1 MTLTFHLN
9 LLENPKF
16 RELITNKEMLNTYR
30 SLPDA
35 KIEHINFFIDRITGD
50 TCSMVIYSYDSF
62 ALCSK
67 AKDSIIFNPTKDS
80 YKVEQERNLLTIYY
94 HEHELDKA
102 TIR

>member
-1 MTLTFHLN
+1 MTVTFQLN

-16 RELITNKEMLNTYR
+16 MELITNKEMLNTYR

-35 KIEHINFFIDRITGD
+35 KIEHINFFIDRKTGD

-67 AKDSIIFNPTKDS
+67 AKESIISNPPKDS
-80 YKVEQERNLLTIYY
+80 YKVQQERTLLTIYY
-94 HEHELDKA
+94 KEREL
-102 TIR
+102 

>member
-1 MTLTFHLN
+1 MTVTFQLN

-16 RELITNKEMLNTYR
+16 MELITNKEMLSTYR

-67 AKDSIIFNPTKDS
+67 AKESIISNPHKDS
-80 YKVEQERNLLTIYY
+80 YKVEQERTLLTIYY
-94 HEHELDKA
+94 NEREL
-102 TIR
+102 

>member
-1 MTLTFHLN
+1 MTVTFQLN

-16 RELITNKEMLNTYR
+16 RELITNKERLSTYR

-35 KIEHINFFIDRITGD
+35 KIEHINFFIDRKTGD

-67 AKDSIIFNPTKDS
+67 AKESIISNPPKDS
-80 YKVEQERNLLTIYY
+80 YKVQQERTLLTIYY
-94 HEHELDKA
+94 KEREL
-102 TIR
+102 

>member
-1 MTLTFHLN
+1 MTVTFQLN

-30 SLPDA
+30 PLPDA
-35 KIEHINFFIDRITGD
+35 KIEHINFFIDRKTGD

-67 AKDSIIFNPTKDS
+67 AKESIISNPPKDS
-80 YKVEQERNLLTIYY
+80 YKVEQERTLLTIYY
-94 HEHELDKA
+94 NEREL
-102 TIR
+102 

>member
-1 MTLTFHLN
+1 MTLTFQLN

-16 RELITNKEMLNTYR
+16 RELITNKERLSTYR

-67 AKDSIIFNPTKDS
+67 AKEFIISNPPKDS
-80 YKVEQERNLLTIYY
+80 YKVQQERTLLTIYY
-94 HEHELDKA
+94 KEREL
-102 TIR
+102 

>member
-1 MTLTFHLN
+1 MTVTFHLN

-16 RELITNKEMLNTYR
+16 RELITNKEMLSTYR

-35 KIEHINFFIDRITGD
+35 KIEHINFFIDRKSGD

-67 AKDSIIFNPTKDS
+67 AKEFIISNPPKDS
-80 YKVEQERNLLTIYY
+80 YKVEQERTLLTIYY
-94 HEHELDKA
+94 NEREL
-102 TIR
+102 

>member
-1 MTLTFHLN
+1 MTVTFQLN

-30 SLPDA
+30 PLHEA
-35 KIEHINFFIDRITGD
+35 RVQVINFFIDMMTGY

-67 AKDSIIFNPTKDS
+67 AKEFIISNPPKDS
-80 YKVEQERNLLTIYY
+80 YKVQQERTLLTIYY
-94 HEHELDKA
+94 NEREL
-102 TIR
+102 

>member
-1 MTLTFHLN
+1 MTVTFQLN

-16 RELITNKEMLNTYR
+16 RELITNKERLSTYR

-35 KIEHINFFIDRITGD
+35 KIEHINFFIDRKSGD

-67 AKDSIIFNPTKDS
+67 AKESIISNPPKDS
-80 YKVEQERNLLTIYY
+80 YKVEQERTLLTIYY
-94 HEHELDKA
+94 NEHELDKA
-102 TIR
+102 TIG

>member
-1 MTLTFHLN
+1 MTVTFHLN

-30 SLPDA
+30 SLHEA
-35 KIEHINFFIDRITGD
+35 RVQVINFFIDMITGD

-67 AKDSIIFNPTKDS
+67 AKESIISNPSKDS

-102 TIR
+102 TIG

>member
-1 MTLTFHLN
+1 MTLSFKLTI
-9 LLENPKF
+9 LENPKF
-16 RELITNKEMLNTYR
+16 RELITNKERLSTYR

-35 KIEHINFFIDRITGD
+35 KIEHINFFIDRKSGD

-67 AKDSIIFNPTKDS
+67 AKESIISNPPKDS
-80 YKVEQERNLLTIYY
+80 YKVEQERTLLTIYY
-94 HEHELDKA
+94 NEHELDKA

>member
-1 MTLTFHLN
+1 MTVTFHLN

-16 RELITNKEMLNTYR
+16 RELITNKKMLSTYR

-67 AKDSIIFNPTKDS
+67 AKESIISNPPKDS
-80 YKVEQERNLLTIYY
+80 YKVEQERTLLTIYY
-94 HEHELDKA
+94 NEREL
-102 TIR
+102 

>member
-1 MTLTFHLN
+1 MTVTFQLN

-16 RELITNKEMLNTYR
+16 RELITNKERLSTYR

-67 AKDSIIFNPTKDS
+67 AKEFIISNPPKDS
-80 YKVEQERNLLTIYY
+80 YKVEQERTLLTIYY
-94 HEHELDKA
+94 KEREL
-102 TIR
+102 

>member
-1 MTLTFHLN
+1 MTVTFQLN

-67 AKDSIIFNPTKDS
+67 AKEFIISNPPKDS
-80 YKVEQERNLLTIYY
+80 YKVQQERTLLTIYY
-94 HEHELDKA
+94 NEREL
-102 TIR
+102 

>member
-1 MTLTFHLN
+1 MTVTFQLN

-16 RELITNKEMLNTYR
+16 RELITNKERLSTYR

-50 TCSMVIYSYDSF
+50 TCSMIIYSYDSF

-67 AKDSIIFNPTKDS
+67 AKEFIIFNPPKDS
-80 YKVEQERNLLTIYY
+80 YKVEQERTLLTIYY
-94 HEHELDKA
+94 KEREL
-102 TIR
+102 

>member
-1 MTLTFHLN
+1 MTVTFQLN

-16 RELITNKEMLNTYR
+16 RELITNKEMLSTYR

-67 AKDSIIFNPTKDS
+67 AKESIISNPHKDS
-80 YKVEQERNLLTIYY
+80 YKVEQERTLLTIYY
-94 HEHELDKA
+94 NEREL
-102 TIR
+102 

>member
-1 MTLTFHLN
+1 MTLSFKLTI
-9 LLENPKF
+9 LENPKF
-16 RELITNKEMLNTYR
+16 RELITNKERLSTYR

-50 TCSMVIYSYDSF
+50 TCSMVIYSYPSSNP
-62 ALCSK
+62 CSK
-67 AKDSIIFNPTKDS
+67 AKESIISNPPKDS
-80 YKVEQERNLLTIYY
+80 YKVEQERNLLTLYY

>member
-1 MTLTFHLN
+1 MTVTFQLN

-16 RELITNKEMLNTYR
+16 RELITNKERLSTYR

-67 AKDSIIFNPTKDS
+67 AKEFIISNPHKDS
-80 YKVEQERNLLTIYY
+80 YKVEQERTLLTIYY
-94 HEHELDKA
+94 NEREL
-102 TIR
+102 

>member
-16 RELITNKEMLNTYR
+16 RELITNKKMLSTYR

-35 KIEHINFFIDRITGD
+35 KIEHIKFFLDRITGD
-50 TCSMVIYSYDSF
+50 TCSMVIYYYDSF

-67 AKDSIIFNPTKDS
+67 AKEFIISNPPKDS
-80 YKVEQERNLLTIYY
+80 YKVEQERTLLTIYY
-94 HEHELDKA
+94 KEREL
-102 TIR
+102 

>member
-1 MTLTFHLN
+1 MTVTFQLN

-16 RELITNKEMLNTYR
+16 REIITNKEMLSTYR

-35 KIEHINFFIDRITGD
+35 KIEHINFFIDRITGYI
-50 TCSMVIYSYDSF
+50 CSMVIYSYDSF
-62 ALCSK
+62 AICSK
-67 AKDSIIFNPTKDS
+67 AKESIISNPPKDS
-80 YKVEQERNLLTIYY
+80 YKVEQERTLLTIYY